1 MNHGLKNSLLALSLL
16 IGALTGAASAI
27 AAEPDGTSRRDPNYQ
42 GDVTV
47 CGYNQQDR
55 AACRREA
62 GAARQAVRRGE
73 LTGASKPDYLRNA
86 LARCGSH
93 PPAEREA
100 CERRVR
106 GTGDTTI
113 DGSVYGG
120 GLIRETVETIPAP
133 QP

>member
-1 MNHGLKNSLLALSLL
+1 MAV
-16 IGALTGAASAI
+16 GAHDGGMTFNI
-27 AAEPDGTSRRDPNYQ
+27 ADGTSRRDPNYQ